1 MKILPF
7 DGRRSLLPAHLLTAA
22 AFRRRTDAMF
32 ARLEYAS
39 VAALSTPSVL
49 AIINLLPG
57 ERCAKDRFR
66 RPCGCVN
73 GGKMPSVFGVPGYL
87 LLPSR

>member
-7 DGRRSLLPAHLLTAA
+7 DGRRSLLPAHLLTAG

-49 AIINLLPG
+49 AIMQSFARRAMR
-57 ERCAKDRFR
+57 ERPVPKTVWLRQC
-66 RPCGCVN
+66 
-73 GGKMPSVFGVPGYL
+73 GKMPSVFRVSGYL